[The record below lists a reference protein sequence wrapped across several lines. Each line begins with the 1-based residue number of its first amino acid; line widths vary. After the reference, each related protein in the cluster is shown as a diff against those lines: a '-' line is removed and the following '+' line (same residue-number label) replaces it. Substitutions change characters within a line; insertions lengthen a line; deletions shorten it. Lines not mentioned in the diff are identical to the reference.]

1 MYDTCNFMYIML
13 NCFQI
18 VGAAVHISS
27 GSDIIAVANSLSQL
41 YYARGNK
48 LD

>member
-1 MYDTCNFMYIML
+1 ML

-27 GSDIIAVANSLSQL
+27 GTNIIAVANSLSEL
-41 YYARGNK
+41 YYARGK
-48 LD
+48 DLDLTMD